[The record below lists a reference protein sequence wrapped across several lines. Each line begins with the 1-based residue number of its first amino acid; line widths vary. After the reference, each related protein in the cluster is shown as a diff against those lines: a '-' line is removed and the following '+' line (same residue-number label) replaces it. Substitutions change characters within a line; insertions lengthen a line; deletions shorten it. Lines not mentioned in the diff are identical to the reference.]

1 MRAIPLREM
10 RSIAELRLAI
20 ETMSKL
26 DRIRLLKKARVLATG
41 TGMEPDDLFQ
51 EAVARSLEKNG
62 GRNCPHD
69 VNILTFLGNVMRSIA
84 SHSREKWERETPLGA
99 NEDDEDDPFV
109 AIPDPGPSPVE
120 VVIGRLDYRRTIA
133 RIEAMFDED
142 PQAQAIVIGI
152 MEDWSPHEICALE
165 PMSKNEYGSAR
176 KRVRRKLLREFPK
189 GPTHE

>member
-20 ETMSKL
+20 ETISKL

-51 EAVARSLEKNG
+51 ETVARSLEKNG

-69 VNILTFLGNVMRSIA
+69 VKILTFLGNVMRSIA
-84 SHSREKWERETPLGA
+84 SHSREKWEREMPLGV